1 MTGEELALK
10 VQRVDDRSKSN
21 MHRLDEVEKKLADN
35 DEMLASI
42 ARLDQRQKDMDTDV
56 KEIKADVKSLA
67 GKPARRWE
75 TVVDKALMAAVTAI
89 VGYVLIKLGL
99 GG

>member
-1 MTGEELALK
+1 MTTEELVLK

-21 MHRLDEVEKKLADN
+21 AHRLDEVEKKLADN

-56 KEIKADVKSLA
+56 KEIKADVKALA

-75 TVVDKALMAAVTAI
+75 SVVDKVLMAVVTAL
-89 VGYVLIKLGL
+89 VGYILVRLGF
-99 GG
+99 GV

>member
-1 MTGEELALK
+1 MTTEELALK

-56 KEIKADVKSLA
+56 KEIKADVKALA
-67 GKPARRWE
+67 GKPAKRWE
-75 TVVDKALMAAVTAI
+75 TVVDKTLMAVVTAL
-89 VGYVLIKLGL
+89 VGYVIVRIGL
-99 GG
+99 GV

>member
-1 MTGEELALK
+1 MTNEELAVK
-10 VQRVDDRSKSN
+10 VQRVDDRSRSN
-21 MHRLDEVEKKLADN
+21 SHRLDEVEKKLADN

-56 KEIKADVKSLA
+56 KEIKADVKALA
-67 GKPARRWE
+67 GKPGKRWE

-89 VGYVLIKLGL
+89 VGYIVIKLGL

>member
-1 MTGEELALK
+1 MTNEELAVK

-21 MHRLDEVEKKLADN
+21 AHRLDDVEKKLTDN
-35 DEMLASI
+35 EKMLASI

-56 KEIKADVKSLA
+56 KEIKADVKALA
-67 GKPARRWE
+67 CKPAKRWE
-75 TVVDKALMAAVTAI
+75 AIVEKALMAVVAGI

>member
-1 MTGEELALK
+1 MTTEELALK

-21 MHRLDEVEKKLADN
+21 THRLDEVEKKLADN
-35 DEMLASI
+35 DAMLASI

-56 KEIKADVKSLA
+56 KEIKADVKTLA
-67 GKPARRWE
+67 GKPAKRWE
-75 TVVDKALMAAVTAI
+75 SVVDKAILAFVTAV
-89 VGYVLIKLGL
+89 VGYIVIKLGL

>member
-1 MTGEELALK
+1 MTNEELALK

-21 MHRLDEVEKKLADN
+21 THRLDEVEKKLADN

-56 KEIKADVKSLA
+56 KEIKADVKALA
-67 GKPARRWE
+67 GKPAKRWE
-75 TVVDKALMAAVTAI
+75 SIVDKVLMTLVTVI
-89 VGYVLIKLGL
+89 VGYILVRLGF
-99 GG
+99 GT

>member
-1 MTGEELALK
+1 MTAEEMAIK
-10 VQRVDDRSKSN
+10 VQRNEDRSKSN
-21 MHRLDEVEKKLADN
+21 THRLDEVEKKLEDN
-35 DEMLASI
+35 EKMLASI

-56 KEIKADVKSLA
+56 KEIKADVKALA
-67 GKPARRWE
+67 GKPAKRWE
-75 TVVDKALMAAVTAI
+75 SIVDKALMAAVTAI

>member
-1 MTGEELALK
+1 MTNEELAVK

-21 MHRLDEVEKKLADN
+21 AHRLDEVEKKLADN

-56 KEIKADVKSLA
+56 KEIKADVKALA
-67 GKPARRWE
+67 GKPAKRWE
-75 TVVDKALMAAVTAI
+75 SVVDKALLTVIAAI
-89 VGYVLIKLGL
+89 VGYIVVKLGL
-99 GG
+99 GS

>member
-1 MTGEELALK
+1 MAIK
-10 VQRVDDRSKSN
+10 VQRVEDRSKSN
-21 MHRLDEVEKKLADN
+21 AHRLDDVEKKLTDN
-35 DEMLASI
+35 EKMLASI

-56 KEIKADVKSLA
+56 KEIKADVKALA
-67 GKPARRWE
+67 GKPAKRWE
-75 TVVDKALMAAVTAI
+75 AIVEKALMAAVTAI

>member
-1 MTGEELALK
+1 MTAEEMAIK
-10 VQRVDDRSKSN
+10 VQRIDDRSKSN
-21 MHRLDEVEKKLADN
+21 THRLDEVEKKLEDN
-35 DEMLASI
+35 EKMLASI

-56 KEIKADVKSLA
+56 KEIKADVKALA
-67 GKPARRWE
+67 GKPAKRWE
-75 TVVDKALMAAVTAI
+75 SIVDKALMAAVTAI

>member
-21 MHRLDEVEKKLADN
+21 AHRLDEVEKKLADN

-75 TVVDKALMAAVTAI
+75 SVVDKALMAAVTAL
-89 VGYVLIKLGL
+89 VGYILIRLGL
-99 GG
+99 GV

>member
-1 MTGEELALK
+1 MTTEELALK

-21 MHRLDEVEKKLADN
+21 AHRLDEVEKKLADN

-56 KEIKADVKSLA
+56 KEIKADVKALA
-67 GKPARRWE
+67 GKPAKRWE
-75 TVVDKALMAAVTAI
+75 TIVDKVLMAAVTAL
-89 VGYVLIKLGL
+89 VGYVLVRLGL
-99 GG
+99 GT

>member
-1 MTGEELALK
+1 MTAEELALK
-10 VQRVDDRSKSN
+10 VQRNEDRSKSN
-21 MHRLDEVEKKLADN
+21 TRRLDEVEKKLADN

-56 KEIKADVKSLA
+56 KEIKADVKALA
-67 GKPARRWE
+67 GKPAKRWE
-75 TVVDKALMAAVTAI
+75 TIVDKALMAAVTAI
-89 VGYVLIKLGL
+89 VGYIVIKLGL

>member
-1 MTGEELALK
+1 MTAEELAVK

-21 MHRLDEVEKKLADN
+21 MHRLDEVEKKLEDN
-35 DEMLASI
+35 EKMLASI

-56 KEIKADVKSLA
+56 KEIKADVKVLA
-67 GKPARRWE
+67 GKPAKRWE
-75 TVVDKALMAAVTAI
+75 SIVDKAILAFVTAV
-89 VGYVLIKLGL
+89 VGYIVIKLGL

>member
-1 MTGEELALK
+1 MTNEELAVK

-21 MHRLDEVEKKLADN
+21 AHRLDEVEKKLADN

-56 KEIKADVKSLA
+56 KEIKADVKALA
-67 GKPARRWE
+67 GKPAKRWE
-75 TVVDKALMAAVTAI
+75 SVVDKVLMTAI
-89 VGYVLIKLGL
+89 AALVGYVLVRVGL
-99 GG
+99 GA

>member
-1 MTGEELALK
+1 MTTEEMAIK
-10 VQRVDDRSKSN
+10 VQRNEDRSKSN
-21 MHRLDEVEKKLADN
+21 AHRLDEVEKKLEDN
-35 DEMLASI
+35 EKMLASI

-56 KEIKADVKSLA
+56 KEIKADVKALA
-67 GKPARRWE
+67 GKPAKRWE
-75 TVVDKALMAAVTAI
+75 SIVDKALMAAVTAI

>member
-1 MTGEELALK
+1 MIGEELAVK
-10 VQRVDDRSKSN
+10 IQRVDDRSRSN
-21 MHRLDEVEKKLADN
+21 AHRLDEVEKKLADN

-56 KEIKADVKSLA
+56 KEIKADVKTLA
-67 GKPARRWE
+67 GKPAKRWE
-75 TVVDKALMAAVTAI
+75 TIVEKALMATVTAL

-99 GG
+99 GV

>member
-1 MTGEELALK
+1 MTTEGLALK
-10 VQRVDDRSKSN
+10 VQRVDDRSKSTT
-21 MHRLDEVEKKLADN
+21 HRLDEVEKKLADN

-56 KEIKADVKSLA
+56 KEIKADVKVLA
-67 GKPARRWE
+67 GKPAKRWE
-75 TVVDKALMAAVTAI
+75 SVVDKAILAFVTAV
-89 VGYVLIKLGL
+89 VGYIVIKLGL

>member
-1 MTGEELALK
+1 MTNEELALK

-21 MHRLDEVEKKLADN
+21 AHRLDEVEKKLADN

-56 KEIKADVKSLA
+56 KEIKADVKALA
-67 GKPARRWE
+67 GKPAKRWE
-75 TVVDKALMAAVTAI
+75 NIVDKALTAI
-89 VGYVLIKLGL
+89 VAALVGYIVFKLGL

>member
-1 MTGEELALK
+1 MTNEELALK

-21 MHRLDEVEKKLADN
+21 VRRLDEVEKKLADN

-56 KEIKADVKSLA
+56 KEIKTDVKALA
-67 GKPARRWE
+67 GKPAKRWE
-75 TVVDKALMAAVTAI
+75 SVVDKALMAFVVAV
-89 VGYVLIKLGL
+89 VGYIVVKLGL
-99 GG
+99 GS

>member
-1 MTGEELALK
+1 MTTEELALK

-21 MHRLDEVEKKLADN
+21 THRLDEVEKKLADN

-56 KEIKADVKSLA
+56 KEIKADVKALA
-67 GKPARRWE
+67 GKPAKRWDS
-75 TVVDKALMAAVTAI
+75 VVVAILGAVAGGLGTAI
-89 VGYVLIKLGL
+89 VTAVL

>member
-1 MTGEELALK
+1 MTNEELALK

-21 MHRLDEVEKKLADN
+21 AHRLDEVEKKLEDN
-35 DEMLASI
+35 EQMLASI

-56 KEIKADVKSLA
+56 KEIKADVKALA
-67 GKPARRWE
+67 GKPAKRWE
-75 TVVDKALMAAVTAI
+75 SVVDKAILAAVTAL
-89 VGYVLIKLGL
+89 VGYIVIKLGL